1 MLNKLFKY
9 EIKATAR
16 IFIPLYITLI
26 IFSIINKIF
35 NILSVEYG
43 INFNKLTGFI
53 RLFIYFGLIVGILV
67 ITLVVQIQRFY
78 KSLLGDEGYLM
89 FTLPVKPWQHILSK
103 LFTSMIWIVISG
115 LTTVLSFL
123 IIMPTE
129 VFWELMEVIPQGISE
144 VLRIFGSRTFLVAF
158 GSIIVFILFIAA
170 GTLMIYSAIALGY
183 LVKKHKLLASFGMY
197 LGLFTGAQSIM
208 IIFMIVTGSWYL
220 KDFSNLSI
228 YMQMQTILLSSL
240 AYFSI
245 ITAGLFILTK
255 YILDNKLN
263 LE

>member
-35 NILSVEYG
+35 NTFPLESG
-43 INFNKLTGFI
+43 INIKGLFGII
-53 RLFIYFGLIVGILV
+53 RLFIYFGLVIGIQV

-103 LFTSMIWIVISG
+103 LFTSMIWITLSG
-115 LTTVLSFL
+115 LSTVLSIL
-123 IIMPTE
+123 IIMPNDAFIDLTKA
-129 VFWELMEVIPQGISE
+129 IPQGMSE
-144 VLRIFGSRTFLVAF
+144 VSHLFGSGTFLIIIEAIIF
-158 GSIIVFILFIAA
+158 SILCMAT
-170 GTLMIYSAIALGY
+170 GTLMIYAAIALGH
-183 LVKKHKLLASFGMY
+183 LVKKHKILASFGMY
-197 LGLFTGAQSIM
+197 LGLNTGAQSIM
-208 IIFMIVTGSWYL
+208 IIFMIVIGSLYL
-220 KDFSNLSI
+220 KNFSNLSI
-228 YMQMQTILLSSL
+228 HIQIQTFLLSSL

-245 ITAGLFILTK
+245 IIAGLFILTK